1 MRLRNSC
8 GRVIRQLLPE
18 NLLLSKWTIG
28 IVITLIFVFVVGPMV
43 MGHYQ
48 RVLNE
53 NLVRR
58 IFAKAGPLRNIVHE
72 QSASGPI
79 GSFVYFETER
89 SLTLDGWWQP
99 YDFRGAAEFQLR
111 AERFIPYRWPGNN
124 YRYFWKSLEGA
135 SGERIYLAADGT
147 RTKLILF
154 FSSFASVRDEPNRLN
169 RQ

>member
-1 MRLRNSC
+1 
-8 GRVIRQLLPE
+8 
-18 NLLLSKWTIG
+18 
-28 IVITLIFVFVVGPMV
+28 

-58 IFAKAGPLRNIVHE
+58 IFAKFGPLRNIVHE
-72 QSASGPI
+72 QSAAGPI

-111 AERFIPYRWPGNN
+111 AERFITSGNRWKEHLESGFIWQRMVREQSS
-124 YRYFWKSLEGA
+124 YYSSVLSLQFVT
-135 SGERIYLAADGT
+135 S
-147 RTKLILF
+147 
-154 FSSFASVRDEPNRLN
+154 
-169 RQ
+169 